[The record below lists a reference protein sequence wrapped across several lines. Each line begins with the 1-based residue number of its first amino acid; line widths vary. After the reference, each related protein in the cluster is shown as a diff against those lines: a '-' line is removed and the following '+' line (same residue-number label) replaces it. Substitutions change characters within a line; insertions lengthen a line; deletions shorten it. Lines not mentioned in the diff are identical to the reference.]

1 MGCGGSAV
9 MDLEPIEERAEE
21 FSTWVGKFDSEHRI
35 PAAFSSAADV
45 PALLAEVERLRAK
58 VDRLMGLL
66 EPYTREYP
74 KECNKRVAA
83 ENERDAALAEAKHYR
98 TQRDEWFLR
107 ESGERE
113 AAEADVVFLRT
124 RIRKARDQRDEARAE
139 VARLREGAQVLRGWI
154 AEHEETI
161 METSDALDE
170 ARLAAR
176 PAPAWDE
183 EAVAEAVR
191 KDLEAAGILPWT
203 NGGARIVRTVL
214 AVVREHLPV
223 KPSREE
229 VARALALVGDY
240 DGCFERLDA
249 WAAASSEA
257 RECGDV
263 EEPMSTDGEDAEW
276 WLKRA
281 DAVLSLLPGRS
292 EAEVKAEAL
301 REAGQDL
308 PGEWSKQDRRKVE
321 RWLRSR
327 PYRLAADG
335 GADRG

>member
-1 MGCGGSAV
+1 MPDALTPL
-9 MDLEPIEERAEE
+9 DLDAIEAAIAECRTYN
-21 FSTWVGKFDSEHRI
+21 FGMYQADRLAHEH
-35 PAAFSSAADV
+35 A
-45 PALLAEVERLRAK
+45 PALVAEVKRLRAE
-58 VDRLMGLL
+58 VAIARQHQREASSTIRSVEGL
-66 EPYTREYP
+66 R
-74 KECNKRVAA
+74 K
-83 ENERDAALAEAKHYR
+83 ERDDAL
-98 TQRDEWFLR
+98 
-107 ESGERE
+107 
-113 AAEADVVFLRT
+113 
-124 RIRKARDQRDEARAE
+124 AE
-139 VARLREGAQVLRGWI
+139 VARLRTMVGDCHCDKNPETTNGPEEDCPQHGRPVAEVWGLVERAEAEWDHARAEVDRLR
-154 AEHEETI
+154 AEV
-161 METSDALDE
+161 
-170 ARLAAR
+170 RLAKASAR

-203 NGGARIVRTVL
+203 NGGARIVRTAL

-281 DAVLSLLPGRS
+281 DAILDLLPGRS

-301 REAGQDL
+301 NE
-308 PGEWSKQDRRKVE
+308 
-321 RWLRSR
+321 
-327 PYRLAADG
+327 AADWLADMDDGRDTGQHRAGRDIIARLRDRADRTAAEG

>member
-9 MDLEPIEERAEE
+9 MDLEPIEERANE
-21 FSTWVGKFDSEHRI
+21 FATWVGKFDSEHRI
-35 PAAFSSAADV
+35 PAAFASAADV
-45 PALLAEVERLRAK
+45 PALLAEVERLRAE
-58 VDRLMGLL
+58 VDRL
-66 EPYTREYP
+66 
-74 KECNKRVAA
+74 
-83 ENERDAALAEAKHYR
+83 
-98 TQRDEWFLR
+98 
-107 ESGERE
+107 
-113 AAEADVVFLRT
+113 
-124 RIRKARDQRDEARAE
+124 RAE
-139 VARLREGAQVLRGWI
+139 VRLAKVSAHSASLALGAQ
-154 AEHEETI
+154 
-161 METSDALDE
+161 
-170 ARLAAR
+170 LAAR
-176 PAPAWDE
+176 PDPAWDE

-191 KDLEAAGILPWT
+191 KDLEAVGILPWT

-281 DAVLSLLPGRS
+281 DAILDLLPGRTES
-292 EAEVKAEAL
+292 EVKAEAL
-301 REAGQDL
+301 NE
-308 PGEWSKQDRRKVE
+308 
-321 RWLRSR
+321 
-327 PYRLAADG
+327 AADWLADMDDG
-335 GADRG
+335 RDTGQHRAGRDIIARLRDRADRLGGSS

>member
-1 MGCGGSAV
+1 
-9 MDLEPIEERAEE
+9 MDLEPIEERANE
-21 FSTWVGKFDSEHRI
+21 FATWVGKFDSEHRI
-35 PAAFSSAADV
+35 PAAFASAADV
-45 PALLAEVERLRAK
+45 PALLAEVERLRSICEDHA
-58 VDRLMGLL
+58 L
-66 EPYTREYP
+66 
-74 KECNKRVAA
+74 CA
-83 ENERDAALAEAKHYR
+83 DAIS
-98 TQRDEWFLR
+98 TLR
-107 ESGERE
+107 EE
-113 AAEADVVFLRT
+113 VT
-124 RIRKARDQRDEARAE
+124 RLSTAVSA
-139 VARLREGAQVLRGWI
+139 
-154 AEHEETI
+154 H
-161 METSDALDE
+161 
-170 ARLAAR
+170 

-191 KDLEAAGILPWT
+191 KDLEAVGILPWT

-214 AVVREHLPV
+214 AVVREHLPA

-281 DAVLSLLPGRS
+281 DAILDLLPGRS

-301 REAGQDL
+301 REAADWLADMDDGRDTGQHRAGRDIIARL
-308 PGEWSKQDRRKVE
+308 RDR
-321 RWLRSR
+321 
-327 PYRLAADG
+327 
-335 GADRG
+335 ADRLGGSS

>member
-83 ENERDAALAEAKHYR
+83 ENERDAALA
-98 TQRDEWFLR
+98 
-107 ESGERE
+107 
-113 AAEADVVFLRT
+113 
-124 RIRKARDQRDEARAE
+124 
-139 VARLREGAQVLRGWI
+139 
-154 AEHEETI
+154 
-161 METSDALDE
+161 
-170 ARLAAR
+170 
-176 PAPAWDE
+176 
-183 EAVAEAVR
+183 
-191 KDLEAAGILPWT
+191 
-203 NGGARIVRTVL
+203 
-214 AVVREHLPV
+214 VVRDHLPV
-223 KPSREE
+223 KPDREA

-292 EAEVKAEAL
+292 EVDDAL
-301 REAGQDL
+301 
-308 PGEWSKQDRRKVE
+308 
-321 RWLRSR
+321 
-327 PYRLAADG
+327 
-335 GADRG
+335 